1 MTNTQAQ
8 ILELYQTL
16 PATEQRELA
25 EQLAQQSMRGDFY
38 DQMTP
43 AQKVELAAAIAEAD
57 KGEMLSL
64 DELKAYMAKRFNIA
78 AE

>member
-8 ILELYQTL
+8 ILELYQKL

-25 EQLAQQSMRGDFY
+25 EQLAHQTMRGDFY
-38 DQMTP
+38 DRMTP
-43 AQKVELAAAIAEAD
+43 TQKLELAAAIADAD
-57 KGEMLSL
+57 SGNMISSK
-64 DELKAYMAKRFNIA
+64 ELKAHMAKRFNIT